1 MVIEVVGWGQLLG
14 DSIGGHAGG
23 LLQVPD
29 GSPLSRHHP
38 SILANLISAQSLP
51 QNVTKFLE
59 LQDPME
65 LNAILTKA
73 PGRG

>member
-1 MVIEVVGWGQLLG
+1 MVIEVVGWGQLLETALEDMLVG
-14 DSIGGHAGG
+14 FSKSLMAAHYLDITLPFSQT
-23 LLQVPD
+23 LFP
-29 GSPLSRHHP
+29 P
-38 SILANLISAQSLP
+38 ISP

-65 LNAILTKA
+65 LNYILSKA